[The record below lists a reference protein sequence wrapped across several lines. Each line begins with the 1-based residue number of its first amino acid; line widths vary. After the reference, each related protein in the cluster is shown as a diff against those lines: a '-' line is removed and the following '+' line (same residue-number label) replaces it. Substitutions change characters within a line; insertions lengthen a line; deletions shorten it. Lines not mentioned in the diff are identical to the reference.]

1 MIRWLITILI
11 RMAPDYKSSNTPIK
25 GVEEDKMMG
34 LGSAILKESTSEA
47 IVDRCTMIFNWLR
60 SLTDLIV
67 LCCKHLGDDG
77 ARKDII
83 PVEFKAVD
91 EMVHDSAKDAVE
103 LEVRSS
109 RSFIIRTSVIRTL
122 QITNGF

>member
-11 RMAPDYKSSNTPIK
+11 RMAPDYKNPNAPIK
-25 GVEEDKMMG
+25 SVEEDKMVG

-67 LCCKHLGDDG
+67 LCCKHLSDSGG
-77 ARKDII
+77 VQQHKDMI
-83 PVEFKAVD
+83 PIELKAVD
-91 EMVHDSAKDAVE
+91 EMVHDSAQDAKE
-103 LEVRSS
+103 LEVI
-109 RSFIIRTSVIRTL
+109 FCL
-122 QITNGF
+122 HA